1 MSIFLIIFFLYIV
14 LTISGI
20 SPLLSVLMFIAGVAY
35 FIRLTK
41 QKDGNNKVNKPRTVD
56 RPVTNSPVRNATDL
70 GPNSHISQLNYSTA
84 YSAKKDESHYTIKD
98 KPLSEAERNVLYG
111 R

>member
-1 MSIFLIIFFLYIV
+1 MPIFLIIFFLYIV
-14 LTISGI
+14 FIVSGA
-20 SPLLSVLMFIAGVAY
+20 SPLMSVLIFTVGAAFVFASAM
-35 FIRLTK
+35 
-41 QKDGNNKVNKPRTVD
+41 QKNGKNQVKKPRTVD